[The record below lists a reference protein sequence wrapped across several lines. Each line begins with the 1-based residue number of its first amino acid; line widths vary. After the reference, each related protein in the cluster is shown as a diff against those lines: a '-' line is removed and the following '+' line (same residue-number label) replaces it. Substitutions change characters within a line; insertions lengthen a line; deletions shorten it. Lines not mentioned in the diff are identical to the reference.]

1 MGHGSRG
8 KGQGGRQILNPNIEI
23 LNKFESPMFKTEP
36 FEVGAVQP
44 TLDFG
49 NLILFRISIFDIGI

>member
-1 MGHGSRG
+1 M
-8 KGQGGRQILNPNIEI
+8 GQGGRQILNPNIEI
-23 LNKFESPMFKTEP
+23 LNKFESQMFKTEP